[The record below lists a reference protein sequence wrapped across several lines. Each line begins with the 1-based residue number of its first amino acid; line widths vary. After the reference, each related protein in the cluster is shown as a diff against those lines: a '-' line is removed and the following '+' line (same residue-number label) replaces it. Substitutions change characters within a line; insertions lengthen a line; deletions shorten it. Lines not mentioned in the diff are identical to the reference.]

1 MVCKIWQHLTR
12 NNKQTKVNSWHSFGI
27 KHCNKIT
34 ASELLNYSSQ
44 IDISKTVSW
53 KFTETGEIIAIFSYC
68 QHLRISIYTRWHT
81 HTHQSIWKQ
90 HAHCLFPVTQW
101 QMKEWLNIVSHN
113 GHLNKAILPK
123 RTSIFHT
130 DVLRLIFNFRHLI
143 SFHHQ
148 NFSHHSLL
156 HYHWCCYCI
165 S

>member
-81 HTHQSIWKQ
+81 HTHTPVNLETT
-90 HAHCLFPVTQW
+90 CPLPFPCNTMTNERMTEYCVTQRSFK
-101 QMKEWLNIVSHN
+101 Q
-113 GHLNKAILPK
+113 GHITKKDQHIPYRRFAA
-123 RTSIFHT
+123 
-130 DVLRLIFNFRHLI
+130 NF
-143 SFHHQ
+143 
-148 NFSHHSLL
+148 
-156 HYHWCCYCI
+156 
-165 S
+165 